1 MEIIMK
7 TQNANFYGKEE
18 MERAILLVRLPEKT
32 KTDFLLLCARKKIA
46 MSRVIRNFIEA
57 DILNEPINSCSR
69 RNRMPKP
76 SPSNGFS
83 VLIVQMPESLKNTFA
98 ALCKQKKVAMTN
110 EIRYFVESEV
120 KKSKTEVVQ

>member
-7 TQNANFYGKEE
+7 TQNADFYGKEE

-57 DILNEPINSCSR
+57 DILNEPINNSR
-69 RNRMPKP
+69 RNSMSKP
-76 SPSNGFS
+76 SPSEGFS

-98 ALCKQKKVAMTN
+98 AFCKEKKVPMTN
-110 EIRYFVESEV
+110 EIRVFVESEL